1 MSFLDDIKKQPR
13 GVRETMFVLCVVI
26 TISLAGM
33 IWFRSFERNLF
44 TMLNPDEEIQQ
55 KYFAQTGNESL
66 FSNIGESFSD
76 LKASI
81 SNILNIGKDNSID
94 TTGTGADIEEQ
105 QNRVYIFPLSGGK

>member
-1 MSFLDDIKKQPR
+1 MSFLDDIKKQPQ
-13 GVRETMFVLCVVI
+13 GVREAVFALCVVI
-26 TISLAGM
+26 TISLVGM

-66 FSNIGESFSD
+66 FANIGKSFND

-81 SNILNIGKDNSID
+81 SNLLNINKDN
-94 TTGTGADIEEQ
+94 TGDATKAGPDVKEQ

>member
-1 MSFLDDIKKQPR
+1 MSFLDDIKKQPQ

-44 TMLNPDEEIQQ
+44 TMLNPDQEIQQ
-55 KYFAQTGNESL
+55 QYFAQTGNESL
-66 FSNIGESFSD
+66 LSNIGKSFND

-81 SNILNIGKDNSID
+81 SNILNIGKNNTID
-94 TTGTGADIEEQ
+94 TTGSGSKAEEQ
-105 QNRVYIFPLSGGK
+105 QGRVYVFPLSGGK